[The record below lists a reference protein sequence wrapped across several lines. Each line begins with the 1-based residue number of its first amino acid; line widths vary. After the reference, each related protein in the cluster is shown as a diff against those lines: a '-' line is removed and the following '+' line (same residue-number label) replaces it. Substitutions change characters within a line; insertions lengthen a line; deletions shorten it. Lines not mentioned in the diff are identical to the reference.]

1 MELVIGK
8 EHASAV
14 LTIIERSTNM
24 FFQSKLE
31 SKQPDIIQ
39 QADLDLIQA
48 KINRRP
54 REKLKLFYPKS

>member
-1 MELVIGK
+1 
-8 EHASAV
+8 
-14 LTIIERSTNM
+14 M

-54 REKLKLFYPKS
+54 REKLKLFYPQS